1 MNFEVANITKQYGIL
16 LKEVKYMMEN
26 ISKDIDIDFSIELKN
41 LDSININPDK
51 MLNIVFVGQYS
62 AGKSSIIKML
72 TENKDIKIGAG
83 ITTQEY
89 TPYEWNGIELVD
101 TPGVQTGLREDH
113 DAITEKAIKDADLI
127 IYVITNELFNPTL
140 IKYFRKLAYDMGKA
154 EQMILVINKMD
165 RGGKQEVLY
174 DNLSKVISERYDNYN
189 IKTINEF
196 CPCFINAESYLEA
209 QNEDD
214 EELKLELLQMSN
226 YDEFIDVLNR
236 FAEDKGLMGKI
247 KTPIYQL
254 KNVVDDINDILESY
268 DNSEENSL
276 LKNHINEINNR
287 KKDGIDNIKRSLD
300 IIISKIRESGRAIAG
315 EISTDID
322 NNVFEEIQQEE
333 IKEIENCINEQ
344 KNEIEKEI
352 DDIRNDIGE
361 ELSVIGKIYCNYDF
375 EIDTKISKKSKA
387 ISLVEDGLRKL
398 KGSEQGI
405 KEGLGFLGKYIY
417 RDKIFFKQKAINSF
431 ASNAKYVSRACLVI
445 GALVEGLEKYQEE
458 KKNEEIKKARK
469 EVYENFNK
477 IAKEIE
483 CEIEKNIISPLSK
496 ELDILIQEVE
506 NTIDKNNKI
515 NDNCKLAMEQARN
528 LKIKCDNLI
537 QSIDI

>member
-26 ISKDIDIDFSIELKN
+26 ISKDIDLDFSMELKN
-41 LDSININPDK
+41 LDSINMNPDK

-165 RGGKQEVLY
+165 RGGEQEVLY

-209 QNEDD
+209 QSEND

-254 KNVVDDINDILESY
+254 ENVVDDINDILESY
-268 DNSEENSL
+268 DNSEENDL

-300 IIISKIRESGRAIAG
+300 IIISKLRESGRAIAG

-322 NNVFEEIQQEE
+322 NNVFKEIQQEE
-333 IKEIENCINEQ
+333 IEEIENCINEQ

>member
-165 RGGKQEVLY
+165 RGGEQEVLY

-254 KNVVDDINDILESY
+254 KNVV
-268 DNSEENSL
+268 
-276 LKNHINEINNR
+276 NR
-287 KKDGIDNIKRSLD
+287 K
-300 IIISKIRESGRAIAG
+300 
-315 EISTDID
+315 
-322 NNVFEEIQQEE
+322 
-333 IKEIENCINEQ
+333 
-344 KNEIEKEI
+344 
-352 DDIRNDIGE
+352 
-361 ELSVIGKIYCNYDF
+361 SV
-375 EIDTKISKKSKA
+375 
-387 ISLVEDGLRKL
+387 V
-398 KGSEQGI
+398 
-405 KEGLGFLGKYIY
+405 
-417 RDKIFFKQKAINSF
+417 
-431 ASNAKYVSRACLVI
+431 
-445 GALVEGLEKYQEE
+445 
-458 KKNEEIKKARK
+458 
-469 EVYENFNK
+469 
-477 IAKEIE
+477 
-483 CEIEKNIISPLSK
+483 
-496 ELDILIQEVE
+496 
-506 NTIDKNNKI
+506 
-515 NDNCKLAMEQARN
+515 
-528 LKIKCDNLI
+528 
-537 QSIDI
+537 

>member
-26 ISKDIDIDFSIELKN
+26 ISKDIDLDFSMELKI
-41 LDSININPDK
+41 LDSINMNPDK

-72 TENKDIKIGAG
+72 TKNKDIKIGAG

-89 TPYEWNGIELVD
+89 TPYKWNGIELVD

-165 RGGKQEVLY
+165 RGGEQEVLY
-174 DNLSKVISERYDNYN
+174 DNLSKVISERYGNYN

-254 KNVVDDINDILESY
+254 ENVVDDINDILESY
-268 DNSEENSL
+268 DNSEENAL

-322 NNVFEEIQQEE
+322 NNVFKEIQQEE
-333 IKEIENCINEQ
+333 IEEIENCINEQ

-375 EIDTKISKKSKA
+375 EIDTKISKKSKT

-405 KEGLGFLGKYIY
+405 KEGLAFWGNYIY

-445 GALVEGLEKYQEE
+445 GALLEGLEKYQEE

-496 ELDILIQEVE
+496 KLDILIQEVE
-506 NTIDKNNKI
+506 NTIDKNNKT
-515 NDNCKLAMEQARN
+515 NDNCKLAIEQARN

>member
-165 RGGKQEVLY
+165 RGGEQEVLY

-405 KEGLGFLGKYIY
+405 KEGLVFLGKYIY

>member
-26 ISKDIDIDFSIELKN
+26 ISKDIDIDFSMELKN
-41 LDSININPDK
+41 LDSINMNPDK

-165 RGGKQEVLY
+165 RGGEQEVLY

-209 QNEDD
+209 QSEND

-254 KNVVDDINDILESY
+254 ENVVDDINDILESY
-268 DNSEENSL
+268 DNSEENDL

-300 IIISKIRESGRAIAG
+300 IIISKLRESGRAIAG

-322 NNVFEEIQQEE
+322 NNVFKEIQQEE
-333 IKEIENCINEQ
+333 IEEIENCINEQ

-469 EVYENFNK
+469 EVYKNFNK

>member
-26 ISKDIDIDFSIELKN
+26 ISKDIDLDFSMELKI
-41 LDSININPDK
+41 LDSINMNPDK

-72 TENKDIKIGAG
+72 TKNKDIKIGAG

-165 RGGKQEVLY
+165 RGGEQEVLY
-174 DNLSKVISERYDNYN
+174 DNLSKVISERYGNYN

-254 KNVVDDINDILESY
+254 ENVVDDINDILESY
-268 DNSEENSL
+268 DNSEENAL

-322 NNVFEEIQQEE
+322 NNVFKEIQQEE
-333 IKEIENCINEQ
+333 IEEIENCINEQ

-375 EIDTKISKKSKA
+375 EIDTKISKKSKT

-405 KEGLGFLGKYIY
+405 KEGLAFLGKYIY

-445 GALVEGLEKYQEE
+445 GALLEGLEKYQEE

-496 ELDILIQEVE
+496 KLDILIQEVE
-506 NTIDKNNKI
+506 NTIDKNNKT
-515 NDNCKLAMEQARN
+515 NDNCKLAIEQARN

>member
-165 RGGKQEVLY
+165 RGGEQEVLY

>member
-16 LKEVKYMMEN
+16 LTEVKYMMEN

-165 RGGKQEVLY
+165 RGGEQEVLY